1 MPTIGGVFVP
11 DALLPR
17 LEPAARERP
26 SLGRVLGAAAEGAY
40 GQVRYGIPYQAAKLS
55 GNITP
60 EDEAFYRRGLA
71 ESSAAASRAAPAS
84 VGDVTSGRVGVGRFI
99 GENLAASLPYMAGAV
114 AGGVGGA
121 LVGGPAGAAVGAVAG
136 GVPQFSGSNVARA
149 VETEG
154 GLSEA
159 AAERALAIAP
169 LQSAADAAI
178 ARFLPGAGKV
188 LGDLAATQSGGFL
201 RRTATSMLEAAGTEA
216 VTEAAQQVGER
227 YAAGLPVT
235 DADAVGEY
243 VNAAVTAF
251 ALGGVLGSGGGFR
264 RTNALAKPADMVTNE
279 DMISH
284 IDGVLSGSSRA
295 GQLALPAPAD
305 INVGPD
311 GVARVNP
318 SGSVQLALPS
328 PERFQGPDF
337 IADAEGRIVPPGMEG
352 ERALVMDR
360 NAPRQS
366 APPPPTIDEIMARA
380 RAGLPDL
387 GVLAAPQPAAAPPAS
402 ATSTAALTGTPVANP
417 QPELPVASRRLF
429 ASEPISDI
437 NTALSAKDAAPELRA
452 EAERELGYRY
462 AEAAGTEPLSAP
474 DFQTRLNDVKTGLR
488 GGWVQGLQATD
499 PADLV
504 GKVYTRI
511 FEDADTSVN
520 VTRLAQRLGILDGN
534 LEPTAV
540 ADRIEAER
548 LAVLQ
553 AAAQPQSGGTSETA
567 PAAPVTREGGV
578 SPESE
583 TAQSAS
589 SSMTPQVV
597 DANFEQEWQRLKN
610 DAGIARLRGGQ
621 SLLAST
627 PPNLQAAR
635 AQVFR
640 ALAEDTSNAEVS
652 QVEKLARKMGLVT
665 DDDAMDVTP
674 LGRQTFLT
682 TPEGFE
688 ETVSAARQQGYVGA
702 QASVFERGVRAQLSG
717 DPPAATGSFEDMT
730 AYQAGR
736 VWAQDFVD
744 NATTRT
750 AAQTEAIRA
759 RQDTRQT
766 GTAADRAE
774 ISRRELSPQQVQQQS
789 LNRLL
794 DAVDTSNVVD
804 TDMAA
809 LRRLIRDGVSPRAL
823 GQAIERVQGGQTLF
837 SQPPRSPGAYAGVRV
852 ERGQPIFRELYD
864 PTKDTPAKV
873 RQRLE
878 SEAAVQA
885 YGARNLIDFAQRE
898 GGITAARAA
907 KLHDLLDQ
915 GKVSQVRNLLK
926 AFDPDAQ
933 PRRRLPTPP
942 ERVDTLTP
950 GGRSVGPADP
960 AFEQAI
966 TGKSFAE
973 VVDHMIEQAPSR
985 YSREIMRRVKD
996 LMGRLEKAGTT
1007 FEFNLLRPGDE
1018 GPMILNRPTTPA
1030 AAVIGY
1036 NPPSARV
1043 YLKGAE
1049 FGGDSGANYQMAA
1062 HEMIHAVTVALL
1074 RHGAQD
1080 NVVGK
1085 GHIGKAVKDLTDLGD
1100 TIRQHLE
1107 QRRIDGKLSPFE
1119 ERILRGQ
1126 NSLDNNYELVA
1137 WGLTNPVM
1145 QKYLQSIEYKPRQ
1158 SVFGRLVELLRN
1170 LLGLGGSY
1178 DTALTELL
1186 RVSEQVF
1193 KTPDAEL
1200 QAVFARNNPDAMET
1214 APITAEAREAADTS
1228 AANRTVQASNGVTQ
1242 EFAQAASGL
1251 VDRINPRDFAVKSRR
1266 TVLGWLSHNQLN
1278 RQYGRE
1284 IPSLIEHSDA
1294 HGARVA
1300 LRSRFE
1306 QMGEGAYQNFERLE
1320 QANPKMAERVGQL
1333 MATATEFQLDP
1344 NKSWEEHTWLK
1355 DEPNA
1360 QRLKALHGE
1369 VVKLANDLK
1378 RGDGAGWQVYNE
1390 FQKLNEAQNFA
1401 RMAVS
1406 LHGLVAT
1413 DPELSLG
1420 VENSW
1425 VNPADQFM
1433 QQAQGVSTP
1442 DAIRD
1447 YWARTLDQQVANAM
1461 AFVTRKKGEAA
1472 QGTASDQRAMRE
1484 HLSPVEAQIGAI
1496 SQARAAMDRA
1506 PYFHLGRFGD
1516 NFGSAVIRKGE
1527 DGRVDPVAQRKVADA
1542 LEKAGFTDA
1551 QISADNTK
1559 PRFMLRFD
1567 TVDQALRF
1575 RDLALQ
1581 LQRQGLLSADDDI
1594 KVGPRN
1600 RADNFGTADGL
1611 PAFVASYIQNLEAS
1625 PMFAADENMD
1635 PAERASLDKL
1645 KQDTIQL
1652 ARDTWIESQPDSSI
1666 SKVLTQ
1672 RNTIAGYNKDM
1683 IRNWA
1688 HRWRVGSINI
1698 ANVASAPKLNRAYT
1712 NMKAQY
1718 NDALVANR
1726 RGANGEMLAPSDPF
1740 TVQDVM
1746 SELKMRDARNPV
1758 NETADAFDKARGFA
1772 HSYFLGFSPAYGMIN
1787 LTQLGVTALPE
1798 LAKRGGYSKAFHAMR
1813 RATGPA
1819 LAIMNAVRKEAGKL
1833 GWKHWGDVAI
1843 TDSVLK
1849 NAGLDENT
1857 RNFVTQMLA
1866 TGTID
1871 IGSMARALG
1880 QVADNKGVGGGVE
1893 TYLRLSSA
1901 MGLYTETF
1909 SRLVTA
1915 LAARDLH
1922 GGFGPEAQKYA
1933 AKTVSESMFDYQ
1945 NWNTAR
1951 QLGKK
1956 GFLGP
1961 ITPLL
1966 TQFMSYTAQVTEKLY
1981 SEAMDAFGK
1990 ARPGESPE
1998 AVQQRK
2004 AEARRFLMGHLTAV
2018 TTLAGT
2024 LGLPFATA
2032 FATAIERLVD
2042 AVDDDDEPFDA
2053 TAAWRNFLAS
2063 VFGKDVAEV
2072 VARGAPRALGFDI
2085 SARAGEQNLLPFS
2098 EFFADR
2104 RSWKEAVSSNA
2115 GRSIGAVPSMILN
2128 ILDGGGQIADGDLL
2142 GGMKTMLPVAF
2153 KGPTEAYRLT
2163 TEGYVDTKGNR
2174 LPMSPGASDALWQLM
2189 GFTPSARAEYSEA
2202 RGDQA
2207 ARRGVLTR
2215 QAGQLRNG
2223 IVRALANGDRDTA
2236 RDLIAEAIEFDQNN
2250 PAFAVIPSLAASV
2263 KRQQQS
2269 QAQARTL
2276 NSPVGVSMRDIA
2288 GQQLSQYANF

>member
-1 MPTIGGVFVP
+1 MATIGGVYVP
-11 DALLPR
+11 DALMPR
-17 LEPAARERP
+17 IAAPEQPRP
-26 SLGRVLGAAAEGAY
+26 GLGAVLGAAAEGAY
-40 GQVRYGIPYQAAKLS
+40 GQLRYGLPYQVGKLA
-55 GNITP
+55 GDITP
-60 EDEAFYRRGLA
+60 EDEAFYQRGLA
-71 ESSAAASRAAPAS
+71 ESAASAARAAPAS
-84 VGDVTSGRVGVGRFI
+84 LRDVTSGRVGIGRFI
-99 GENLAASLPYMAGAV
+99 AENTVASLPYMVGAA

-121 LVGGPAGAAVGAVAG
+121 LVGGPVGAGVGVVAG
-136 GVPQFSGSNVARA
+136 GIPQFSGSNVARA
-149 VETEG
+149 VEEEG
-154 GLSEA
+154 GLSQA
-159 AAERALAIAP
+159 AAERSAVAAP
-169 LQSAADAAI
+169 FQSAADAAI

-227 YAAGLPVT
+227 YAAGLPLT
-235 DADAVGEY
+235 DADAAGEY

-251 ALGGVLGSGGGFR
+251 AVGGVLGAGGGFR
-264 RTNALAKPADMVTNE
+264 RTNAVAKPADMVTND
-279 DMISH
+279 DMLQH
-284 IDGVLSGSSRA
+284 IDGILSGEGRV
-295 GQLALPAPAD
+295 GQLALPAPSD
-305 INVGPD
+305 IVVGPD
-311 GVARVNP
+311 GVAQVNP
-318 SGSVQLALPS
+318 NGRVQLALPS
-328 PERFQGPDF
+328 PEMFRGPDF
-337 IADAEGRIVPPGMEG
+337 IADQEGRIVPPGPEG
-352 ERALVMDR
+352 ETALVIDR
-360 NAPRQS
+360 NQPRPS
-366 APPPPTIDEIMARA
+366 APPPPTFEEIMARVN
-380 RAGLPDL
+380 AGLPNL
-387 GVLAAPQPAAAPPAS
+387 GVLAAPEAAPISPTAS
-402 ATSTAALTGTPVANP
+402 TSAAALTGTPVATP
-417 QPELPVASRRLF
+417 QAELPVASRRLF
-429 ASEPISDI
+429 ANEPIADL
-437 NTALSAKDAAPELRA
+437 NTALSAKNADPALRA
-452 EAERELGYRY
+452 EAEREIGSRW
-462 AEAAGTEPLSAP
+462 AEAAGVEPLTT
-474 DFQTRLNDVKTGLR
+474 DKFQTRLDDVKSGLR
-488 GGWVQGLQATD
+488 GGWVQNLQATD

-504 GKVYTRI
+504 NKVYTRV
-511 FEDADTSVN
+511 FEDSDTSAN
-520 VTRLAQRLGILDGN
+520 VTKLAQRLGILDAN
-534 LEPTAV
+534 LEPTEISN
-540 ADRIEAER
+540 RIEAER
-548 LAVLQ
+548 LAAAQ
-553 AAAQPQSGGTSETA
+553 AAAQPQGAGSGTA
-567 PAAPVTREGGV
+567 PAAPVTRESG
-578 SPESE
+578 SSAAPS
-583 TAQSAS
+583 TAVDEN
-589 SSMTPQVV
+589 SSMAPQVV
-597 DANFEQEWQRLKN
+597 DPDFASTWAKLKQ
-610 DAGIARLRGGQ
+610 DAGINRLRSGQ
-621 SLLAST
+621 DALAAT
-627 PPNLQAAR
+627 PANLEAAQ

-640 ALAEDTSNAEVS
+640 ALADDTSNAEVS
-652 QVEKLARKMGLVT
+652 QVEKLAKQMGLVT
-665 DDDAMDVTP
+665 NDDAMDVTP
-674 LGRQTFLT
+674 LGRQAFLR

-688 ETVSAARQQGYVGA
+688 EAVSAARQQGYTGA
-702 QASVFERGVRAQLSG
+702 QASMFERGVRDQLAG
-717 DPPAATGSFEDMT
+717 AEPAATGSFEDI
-730 AYQAGR
+730 AAQQAGR
-736 VWAQDFVD
+736 VWAQDFID

-766 GTAADRAE
+766 GTAVDRATE
-774 ISRRELSPQQVQQQS
+774 ASRRELSPQQVQQQA
-789 LNRLL
+789 LNRIM
-794 DAVDTSNVVD
+794 DAVDTSGIAD
-804 TDMAA
+804 TDMIA
-809 LRRLIRDGVSPRAL
+809 LRRMIRDGVSPQAL
-823 GQAIERVQGGQTLF
+823 GQAIQQVQGGQTLF
-837 SQPPRSPGAYAGVRV
+837 SQPPRAPGTYTGERV
-852 ERGQPIFRELYD
+852 ERGQPIFKELYD
-864 PTKDTPAKV
+864 PTQDTAAKAQ
-873 RQRLE
+873 QRVE

-885 YGARNLIDFAQRE
+885 YDARNLIDFAQRE

-915 GKVSQVRNLLK
+915 GKVSQVRNSLK

-950 GGRSVGPADP
+950 GGRMVGPADP

-973 VVDHMIEQAPSR
+973 VVDHMIERAPSR

-1049 FGGDSGANYQMAA
+1049 FGNDSGANYQMAA
-1062 HEMIHAVTVALL
+1062 HEMIHAVTVSLL

-1200 QAVFARNNPDAMET
+1200 QAVFARNDPDATET

-1344 NKSWEEHTWLK
+1344 NKSWDEHTWLK

-1516 NFGSAVIRKGE
+1516 NFGSAVIRKNE

-1998 AVQQRK
+1998 AAQQRK

-2236 RDLIAEAIEFDQNN
+2236 RDLIAEAIEFDQSN